1 MILADRRCHGFYPG
15 GMESTEVRLDV
26 WVSSVRLFRTRS
38 AASTAC
44 RGGHVSV
51 NGHKA
56 KASTLVQVGDRVV
69 ALTLGGER
77 IVVVRRLIVKR
88 VGAAVAVTCF
98 EDLTPAPPP
107 KEEIALVAVR
117 DRGTGRPTKRDRREL
132 DRLRQGFS

>member
-1 MILADRRCHGFYPG
+1 
-15 GMESTEVRLDV
+15 MESVEVRLDV

-38 AASTAC
+38 AASQAC

-51 NGHKA
+51 NGRKA
-56 KASTLVQVGDRVV
+56 KPSALVQIGDRVT

-77 IVVVRRLIVKR
+77 IVVVRRLIEKR

-98 EDLTPAPPP
+98 EDLTPPPPP

-117 DRGTGRPTKRDRREL
+117 DRGTGRPTKRDRRQL
-132 DRLRQGFS
+132 DRLREGLS